1 LGDFSQ
7 LGRLLKVDGDFLKKK
22 IRPKNGYFCGNFRPV
37 KNRPKFTLIREK
49 ICQKMPFLIYFS

>member
-22 IRPKNGYFCGNFRPV
+22 IRPKNGD
-37 KNRPKFTLIREK
+37 
-49 ICQKMPFLIYFS
+49 FLWEF